1 MATEISVPDIGD
13 FESVEIIE
21 ILVKP
26 GDTIKKNDPVVTLE
40 SDKSSVEVPSPF
52 AGKISALKVKIGDK
66 VSTGSVLALIE
77 DEKAKVEQ
85 QSSEQE
91 KEKTKPLVLK
101 EDDVLPETEKIIKE
115 AESTIP
121 QTSLESSTVQPIQID
136 EITKVDELKVDKEET
151 AEDKLVIVQD
161 KLLRTMA
168 EMENQRRRFE
178 KEKQEAFEFGGF
190 NFAGESLSLL
200 DNIDRAIMSFRN
212 DENLKNNKDLNKI
225 IDGIEVVKKD
235 LVSIFKKN
243 GIESIECI
251 NKKFDPN
258 FHQAMLEVEDNT
270 KEPGTVVQEIQKG
283 YMMKDRLLR
292 PSLVSVTK
300 KREEKLE
307 KTTND
312 DKKTDKKSEKKWL
325 FCL

>member
-1 MATEISVPDIGD
+1 MTKADKKKETE
-13 FESVEIIE
+13 
-21 ILVKP
+21 
-26 GDTIKKNDPVVTLE
+26 T
-40 SDKSSVEVPSPF
+40 
-52 AGKISALKVKIGDK
+52 
-66 VSTGSVLALIE
+66 
-77 DEKAKVEQ
+77 
-85 QSSEQE
+85 
-91 KEKTKPLVLK
+91 
-101 EDDVLPETEKIIKE
+101 LPETKEEIQNNNKVEEK
-115 AESTIP
+115 
-121 QTSLESSTVQPIQID
+121 
-136 EITKVDELKVDKEET
+136 KEET

-178 KEKQEAFEFGGF
+178 KEKQEAFQFGGF
-190 NFAGESLSLL
+190 NFAGESLSVL

-307 KTTND
+307 KTTKE
-312 DKKTDKKSEKKWL
+312 DKKTDKKSEKK
-325 FCL
+325 

>member
-1 MATEISVPDIGD
+1 MTKAD
-13 FESVEIIE
+13 
-21 ILVKP
+21 
-26 GDTIKKNDPVVTLE
+26 KKNKTETLSE
-40 SDKSSVEVPSPF
+40 AKDEIQNNNK
-52 AGKISALKVKIGDK
+52 
-66 VSTGSVLALIE
+66 
-77 DEKAKVEQ
+77 DEK
-85 QSSEQE
+85 
-91 KEKTKPLVLK
+91 KE
-101 EDDVLPETEKIIKE
+101 
-115 AESTIP
+115 
-121 QTSLESSTVQPIQID
+121 
-136 EITKVDELKVDKEET
+136 EET
-151 AEDKLVIVQD
+151 AEDKLLIVQD

-200 DNIDRAIMSFRN
+200 DNIDRAIISFRN

-270 KEPGTVVQEIQKG
+270 KKPGSVVQ
-283 YMMKDRLLR
+283 
-292 PSLVSVTK
+292 
-300 KREEKLE
+300 
-307 KTTND
+307 
-312 DKKTDKKSEKKWL
+312 
-325 FCL
+325 